1 MSRGVGVLAV
11 GVAAAALAVAISG
24 GEVHAPGRLANGAPH
39 RVAASAAVAPRA
51 ILLGRSVGGRAI
63 QATELGD
70 PAAPRK
76 LLVVGVIH
84 GNETAG
90 RQVVHALI
98 TAGAPRGVDLWLV
111 DVLNPD
117 GVAAQTRQNARGVD
131 LNRNFPWHWHAAGRR
146 GDQQYPGPRVLSE
159 PESRIAYRLIL
170 RLRPR
175 ITIWFHQPLR
185 VVDQSGGSVIVERRY
200 ARAVGLPL
208 RRLPRYH
215 GSAASW
221 QNTRLRGTTAFVVEL
236 PSGRPTPGQAARYR
250 DGVLALARN
259 G

>member
-1 MSRGVGVLAV
+1 MSRGVSLLAV
-11 GVAAAALAVAISG
+11 GVT
-24 GEVHAPGRLANGAPH
+24 
-39 RVAASAAVAPRA
+39 AAVAVGALAGGGDRERA
-51 ILLGRSVGGRAI
+51 VGVGGASRRLAAGPAQTFLLGRSVRGRPI

-70 PAAPRK
+70 PGAARK

-90 RQVVHALI
+90 RAVARALV
-98 TAGAPRGVDLWLV
+98 TVGAPPGVDLWV
-111 DVLNPD
+111 MGELNPD
-117 GVAAQTRQNARGVD
+117 GAAAGTRQNARGVD
-131 LNRNFPWHWHAAGRR
+131 LNRNFPWRWHAAGRR

-159 PESRIAYRLIL
+159 PETRIGYRLIL

-175 ITIWFHQPLR
+175 VTIWFHQPLR
-185 VVDQSGGSVIVERRY
+185 VVDESGGSMAVQRQY

-221 QNTRLRGTTAFVVEL
+221 QNTRLPRTTAFVVEL
-236 PSGRPTPGQAARYR
+236 PPGAPTPEQTERYR
-250 DGVLALARN
+250 DGVLALAR
-259 G
+259 GA

>member
-1 MSRGVGVLAV
+1 MSRCVHLLAV
-11 GVAAAALAVAISG
+11 GVAAAVVVGTLAGGDGRERGVGVGGASHRLAVGPAQTF
-24 GEVHAPGRLANGAPH
+24 
-39 RVAASAAVAPRA
+39 
-51 ILLGRSVGGRAI
+51 LLGRSVRGRPI

-70 PAAPRK
+70 PGAARK

-90 RQVVHALI
+90 RAVVHALI
-98 TAGAPRGVDLWLV
+98 AAGAPPGVDLWVL
-111 DVLNPD
+111 DELNPD
-117 GVAAQTRQNARGVD
+117 GVAAGTRQNARGVD
-131 LNRNFPWHWHAAGRR
+131 LNRNFPWRWRAAGRR
-146 GDQQYPGPRVLSE
+146 GDQQYQGPRVLSE
-159 PESRIAYRLIL
+159 PESRIGYRLIL

-185 VVDQSGGSVIVERRY
+185 VVDESGGSVAVERQY

-236 PSGRPTPGQAARYR
+236 PPGPPTPAQAEHYR
-250 DGVLALARN
+250 DGVLALAR
-259 G
+259 GA

>member
-1 MSRGVGVLAV
+1 MSRRAGFLAV
-11 GVAAAALAVAISG
+11 GVVAAAVAAAALASG
-24 GEVHAPGRLANGAPH
+24 GGREGAVGAGNAAHRLAVGPAQTFT
-39 RVAASAAVAPRA
+39 
-51 ILLGRSVGGRAI
+51 LGRSVQGRAI

-70 PAAPRK
+70 PTAPLK

-90 RQVVHALI
+90 RAVVRALV
-98 TAGAPRGVDLWLV
+98 AQGAPPGVDLWVV
-111 DVLNPD
+111 DELNPD
-117 GVAAQTRQNARGVD
+117 GVAAGTRQNGRGVD
-131 LNRNFPWHWHAAGRR
+131 LNRNFPWRWRGIGRR

-175 ITIWFHQPLR
+175 ITIWFHQPLG
-185 VVDQSGGSVIVERRY
+185 VVDESGGSVAVERRY
-200 ARAVGLPL
+200 ARAIGLPL

-221 QNTRLRGTTAFVVEL
+221 QNTRLPSTTAFVVEL
-236 PSGRPTPGQAARYR
+236 PPGHPAAAQVARYR
-250 DGVLALARN
+250 DGVVALAQ
-259 G
+259 GA

>member
-1 MSRGVGVLAV
+1 MSRGAGFLAV
-11 GVAAAALAVAISG
+11 GVAAAVAAAALAG
-24 GEVHAPGRLANGAPH
+24 GGDGGRAVGVGNSAHRLAAGP
-39 RVAASAAVAPRA
+39 SQTFT
-51 ILLGRSVGGRAI
+51 LGRSVQGRPI

-76 LLVVGVIH
+76 LLVVGVVH
-84 GNETAG
+84 GDETAG
-90 RQVVHALI
+90 RAVARALE
-98 TAGAPRGVDLWLV
+98 AQGAPPGVDLWVV
-111 DVLNPD
+111 DDLNPD
-117 GVAAQTRQNARGVD
+117 GVAAGTRQNGRGVD
-131 LNRNFPWHWHAAGRR
+131 LNRNFPWRWRGIGRR

-175 ITIWFHQPLR
+175 ITIWFHQPLA
-185 VVDQSGGSVIVERRY
+185 VVDESGGSVAVERRY
-200 ARAVGLPL
+200 AQAIGLPL

-221 QNTRLRGTTAFVVEL
+221 QNARLPTTTAFVVEL
-236 PSGRPTPGQAARYR
+236 PPGRPSAAQVARYR
-250 DGVLALARN
+250 DGVVALAQS